1 MNPLFNA
8 MGGGMGMPQIP
19 GIGTMQQIQA
29 QIAQLKQ
36 TIQNP
41 RAFVQS
47 GRFSQ
52 EQINRAIQQAR
63 QMGVNL

>member
-1 MNPLFNA
+1 MGNPLLNM
-8 MGGGMGMPQIP
+8 MGGGMPQF
-19 GIGTMQQIQA
+19 GALGNLQQIQA

-36 TIQNP
+36 TIQDP

-52 EQINRAIQQAR
+52 EQINQAIAQAR
-63 QMGVNL
+63 QMGVQL

>member
-1 MNPLFNA
+1 MGNPLLNV
-8 MGGGMGMPQIP
+8 MGGGVSPFGAL
-19 GIGTMQQIQA
+19 GNMQQIQA

-36 TIQNP
+36 TIQDP

>member
-1 MNPLFNA
+1 MGNPLLNM
-8 MGGGMGMPQIP
+8 MGGGMPQFGP
-19 GIGTMQQIQA
+19 LGNMKQIQA

-36 TIQNP
+36 TIQDP

-52 EQINRAIQQAR
+52 EQINRAITQAR
-63 QMGVNL
+63 QMGVQL